1 MRALSLFVMLC
12 LSGLSFANTF
22 EHDHP
27 QWTALLARH
36 VTWVNSGFAS
46 RVDYR
51 GLQQDRAELERY
63 LAVLSSVP
71 RQRYD
76 NWNRDQRLAFLINAY
91 NAFTLKLVSDH
102 YPLDSIKEIGGL
114 FASPWSQAFIP
125 LFGQTLTLDQIEHSL
140 IREPGVFDEP
150 RIHFAVNC
158 ASIGCPALRPE
169 AFVAGTLDAQLQD
182 SQRRFLSD
190 RSRNRFDA
198 ASGHFRVSK
207 IFDWYADDF
216 ARQSGSLQAY
226 LQKQATLLAATEDL
240 AQARNTSTVAFLD
253 YDWSLNQAH

>member
-1 MRALSLFVMLC
+1 MRALLFLVMLC
-12 LSGLSFANTF
+12 LSGLSFANAF

-27 QWTALLARH
+27 QWTALLSRH
-36 VTWVNSGFAS
+36 VTWVKPGFAS
-46 RVDYR
+46 QVDYQ
-51 GLQQDRAELERY
+51 GLQQDQAELERY
-63 LAVLSSVP
+63 LAVLSSVQ
-71 RQRYD
+71 RQQYD
-76 NWNRDQRLAFLINAY
+76 SWNRDQRLAFLINAY
-91 NAFTLKLVSDH
+91 NAFTLKLVTEH

-114 FASPWSQAFIP
+114 FASPWNQAFIP
-125 LFGQTLTLDQIEHSL
+125 LFGQTLTLNQIEHSM
-140 IREPGVFDEP
+140 IREPGEFDEP

-169 AFVAGTLDAQLQD
+169 AFVASALDAQLQD

-198 ASGHFRVSK
+198 AGDHFRVSK

-216 ARQSGSLQAY
+216 AKQSGSLQAY
-226 LQKQATLLAATEDL
+226 LQKQATLLATAEQL
-240 AQARNTSTVAFLD
+240 EQAQRTGKVEFLD

>member
-1 MRALSLFVMLC
+1 MRALSFFIMLC
-12 LSGLSFANTF
+12 LSGLSLANTF
-22 EHDHP
+22 EHGHP

-36 VTWVNSGFAS
+36 VTWVNPGFAS
-46 RVDYR
+46 QVDYQ
-51 GLQQDRAELERY
+51 GLQQDQAELERY

-71 RQRYD
+71 RQHYD
-76 NWNRDQRLAFLINAY
+76 HWNRDQRLAFLINAY
-91 NAFTLKLVSDH
+91 NAFTLKLVIDH

-114 FASPWSQAFIP
+114 FDSPWSQAFIP
-125 LFGQTLTLDQIEHSL
+125 LLGQTLSLNQIEHSM
-140 IREPGVFDEP
+140 IRAPGVFDEP

-169 AFVAGTLDAQLQD
+169 AFVAEKLDAQLQD

-198 ASGHFRVSK
+198 AGSHFRVSR

-216 ARQSGSLQAY
+216 ARQSGSLHAY
-226 LQKQATLLAATEDL
+226 LQKQATLLATTEEL
-240 AQARNTSTVAFLD
+240 EQAQNTSTVAFLD